1 MISINKSVAI
11 AVLSL
16 VVGVGCSDNNT
27 VDSVSSNSVQEE
39 ALQTATQPSN
49 PVAVERQNTGSSQTN
64 SPQQQSAI
72 ANSGNTS
79 NSQNTSSQQPVGG
92 GVDNLK
98 PVNDTFII
106 PGKRIGLITAD
117 TTRADLVELY
127 GETNLKDD
135 VVLRGEGTVSF
146 PVTKVNPT
154 TPGALTIFWT
164 DQSRSKISHVSGF
177 GRQWKTLESLGT
189 GTSIDGLRDVLGK
202 FELNGFGWDNGGF
215 VYLEGTKLSKYKDK
229 LALRLSPDE
238 NAFTKNQKQFN
249 AVSGDRRLSS
259 TNPNL
264 KPLDVRISQ
273 MVVTF
278 DKNISPNML

>member
-1 MISINKSVAI
+1 MISINKGVAA
-11 AVLSL
+11 AVLTL

-27 VDSVSSNSVQEE
+27 VNSLPQETPQ
-39 ALQTATQPSN
+39 AVTQPSN
-49 PVAVERQNTGSSQTN
+49 PVAVEKQNRDNSQT
-64 SPQQQSAI
+64 S
-72 ANSGNTS
+72 
-79 NSQNTSSQQPVGG
+79 SSQQQPLETK
-92 GVDNLK
+92 VDYLK

-117 TTRADLVELY
+117 TSRTNLVELY
-127 GETNLKDD
+127 GESNLKDD

-164 DQSRSKISHVSGF
+164 DQSRSKISHVSGIA
-177 GRQWKTLESLGT
+177 RQWKTLESLGA
-189 GTSIDGLRDVLGK
+189 GTSIDGLRDVLGE

-215 VYLEGTKLSKYKDK
+215 VYLDGTNLSKYKDK
-229 LALRLSPDE
+229 LALRLSPAK
-238 NAFTKNQKQFN
+238 NAFAKNQKQYQ
-249 AVSGDRRLSS
+249 AVIGDSRFSS

-273 MVVTF
+273 VVVTF
-278 DKNISPNML
+278 DKNVSPDMF